1 MTRWL
6 LAATTV
12 LSIACQKQ
20 SSESPVASQRA
31 LLSAPVAAMAA
42 AASPT
47 PYPTRVPRPM
57 PTRGAPTAV
66 PAPTVAWPTPYP
78 GPPTTPGAGPGWAA
92 GKTLVAF
99 DSFPQPWTHRE
110 DGIAVFADGKTVT
123 VHFRAPG
130 EALWRVYRL
139 QHVGDIP

>member
-1 MTRWL
+1 
-6 LAATTV
+6 V
-12 LSIACQKQ
+12 
-20 SSESPVASQRA
+20 
-31 LLSAPVAAMAA
+31 
-42 AASPT
+42 
-47 PYPTRVPRPM
+47 
-57 PTRGAPTAV
+57 
-66 PAPTVAWPTPYP
+66 
-78 GPPTTPGAGPGWAA
+78 PPTTPGAGPGWAA

-110 DGIAVFADGKTVT
+110 DGIAVFADGKIVT